1 MPQSFSLCIVIPCYN
16 HGKELSGYLPSIVAY
31 GIPVIVV
38 DDGSSD
44 AEAALIST
52 AVEKAGASLLRLPD
66 NRGKWGA
73 LTIGMMEAAASG
85 YTHVLQCDAD
95 GQHDPLAIPQF
106 EANARKSPTHLILG
120 QPKYGEDAP
129 TARRKGRQIT
139 NFFVWLE
146 TAGACKADAMCGF
159 RLYPLERILKIL
171 KRRPVEPGM
180 GGDIELL
187 VRCYWD
193 GMPVTTQD
201 VHVCYPEGGRSNF
214 RMLRDNLIISWTH
227 TKLCTA
233 ALLHPWRL
241 VKAHRPR

>member
-1 MPQSFSLCIVIPCYN
+1 MPQPFALCIVIPCYN
-16 HGKELSGYLPSIVAY
+16 HGKELSAYLPQVAAY

-38 DDGSSD
+38 DDGSAD
-44 AEAALIST
+44 AEAALIRAT
-52 AVEKAGASLLRLPD
+52 VEAAGAKLLRLSE
-66 NRGKWGA
+66 NKGKWGA
-73 LTIGMMEAAASG
+73 MTAGLQEAAASG

-106 EANARKSPTHLILG
+106 EAQARKSPAHLILG

-129 TARRKGRQIT
+129 TARMKGRQIT

-146 TAGACKADAMCGF
+146 TAGACKVDAMCGF
-159 RLYPLERILKIL
+159 RLYPLERTLQILN
-171 KRRPVEPGM
+171 RGVVEPGM

-187 VRCYWD
+187 VRCYWA
-193 GMPVTTQD
+193 GIPVTTQEIR
-201 VHVCYPEGGRSNF
+201 VCYPEGGRSNF

-241 VKAHRPR
+241 VRAHRPR